1 MFWNKKKK
9 VITHNGS
16 YHVDEIFAC
25 AVLSILHNGNIKIVR
40 TRDENLF
47 SSADYVVDVGSIY
60 SEEEGRFD
68 HHQSG
73 GAGKRQNGIP
83 YASFGLL
90 WKAFGNTLTNN
101 DTFAY
106 EQIERRL
113 VMPIDAVDNGVD
125 LVESKFVNIFP
136 YRIHEVFYAIFPA
149 EGSDCNVYNNFIK
162 LVYLAERI
170 IRKEIKE
177 ARDQSR
183 IKKII
188 EDAYNKAEDKR
199 ILIIEENDMHREPAA
214 FLAGQYA
221 EPCFIIIHS
230 KEGNWKAVCVRESGI
245 SFKNRKDFPVEW
257 AGLRNECLSIV
268 SGVPDAIFCHQKL
281 MCITKSKEGAVQM
294 AKNAVE

>member
-1 MFWNKKKK
+1 MFFKKKKK
-9 VITHNGS
+9 VITHSGS

-40 TRDENLF
+40 TRDDKLF
-47 SSADYVVDVGSIY
+47 ASADYVVDVGSVFDQDK
-60 SEEEGRFD
+60 GRFD

-73 GAGKRQNGIP
+73 GAGKRPNGIP

-90 WKAFGNTLTNN
+90 WKAFGNTLTDN

-113 VMPIDAVDNGVD
+113 VQPIDAVDNGVD
-125 LVESKFVNIFP
+125 LVESKFTNVFP
-136 YRIHEVFYAIFPA
+136 YRIHEVFYALLPP
-149 EGSDCNVYNNFIK
+149 EGGDCHIYKNFLK
-162 LVYLAERI
+162 LVYIAKKI
-170 IRKEIKE
+170 ILKEIKE
-177 ARDQSR
+177 AKDQSR
-183 IKKII
+183 VKKII
-188 EDAYNKAEDKR
+188 EDAYSKAEDKR
-199 ILIIEENDMHREPAA
+199 ILIIDEKDMHREPAA
-214 FLAGQYA
+214 FLAGQYK

-268 SGVPDAIFCHQKL
+268 SGVSDAIFCHQKL
-281 MCITKSKEGAVQM
+281 MCIARSKEGAVQM